1 MNTGYSIVAKKLTEW
16 ENHETSVSHQNSLIL
31 KRFLFEAFDAYLILF
46 YLAFYEQNVMMVRG
60 ELVSLFNVDTFRRI
74 FLEGVVPFVSQKV
87 LNREKNTDI
96 AAAKKTDE
104 VIEYSSLDQDI
115 KKDEY
120 EEVSV

>member
-1 MNTGYSIVAKKLTEW
+1 M
-16 ENHETSVSHQNSLIL
+16 SHQNSLIF
-31 KRFLFEAFDAYLILF
+31 KRILLVAFDAYLILF
-46 YLAFYEQNVMMVRG
+46 YLAFYEQNVMMVCR
-60 ELVSLFNVDTFRRI
+60 ELVSLFNVDTVRRI

-115 KKDEY
+115 K
-120 EEVSV
+120 